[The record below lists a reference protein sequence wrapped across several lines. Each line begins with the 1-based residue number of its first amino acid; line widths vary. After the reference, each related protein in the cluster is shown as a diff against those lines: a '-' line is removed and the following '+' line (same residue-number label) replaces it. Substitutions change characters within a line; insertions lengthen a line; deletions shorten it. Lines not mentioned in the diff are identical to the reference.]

1 MGRQWRVGGNEVV
14 PTDGAAGLELG
25 VVCVTWNSASHLP
38 HLLASLGPG
47 LEGVAWRLWVVDNA
61 SCDETVA
68 LVRQL
73 APEAVVVQTGS
84 NSGYAAAINAG
95 IRALPPQVAV
105 LVLNPDVRLDPG
117 CGSALMGTLARGDA
131 GIAVPVQR
139 DSDGRRHPTLRR
151 DPQVRR
157 ALAEALLG
165 GRRAGKL
172 AWGELVTD
180 ADAYLADTPAD
191 WATGSVMAISR
202 ACLDAVGEWDERFF
216 LYSEET
222 DFAQR
227 AAAIGFALRLA
238 PLAGC
243 EHARGASH
251 ESAKLWALLT
261 INRVRLFAKRHNGF
275 HAFTFRLALLVG
287 ELVRS
292 VRGSATHR
300 AAVVALL
307 GGDRHTAALVQELR
321 RSAADA
327 Q

>member
-1 MGRQWRVGGNEVV
+1 VAGNEGIPSDV
-14 PTDGAAGLELG
+14 GADLDLA

-38 HLLASLGPG
+38 HLLASLAPG
-47 LEGVAWRLWVVDNA
+47 LDGLAWRLWVVDND
-61 SCDETVA
+61 SSDETVA

-73 APEAVVVQTGS
+73 APDAMVVQTGS
-84 NSGYAAAINAG
+84 NAGYAAAINAG
-95 IRALPPQVAV
+95 IRAVPPQAAV

-117 CGSALMGTLARGDA
+117 CGLALLSTLARGDA

-151 DPQVRR
+151 DPAVRR

-165 GRRAGKL
+165 GRRAGQL
-172 AWGELVTD
+172 GWGELVTH

-227 AAAIGFALRLA
+227 AAGLGFVLRLA
-238 PLAGC
+238 PRAGC

-251 ESAKLWALLT
+251 ENDRLWALLT
-261 INRVRLFAKRHNGF
+261 TNRVRLFAKRHNAF
-275 HAFTFRLALLVG
+275 HALTFRLALLVG

-292 VRGSATHR
+292 LRGPASHR
-300 AAVVALL
+300 AAVLALM
-307 GGDRHTAALVQELR
+307 GGDRRASALIAELR
-321 RSAADA
+321 RSAVDVR
-327 Q
+327 

>member
-1 MGRQWRVGGNEVV
+1 VGGNEGI
-14 PTDGAAGLELG
+14 TRDLSAGLELA
-25 VVCVTWNSASHLP
+25 VVCVTWNSAPHLP

-47 LEGVAWRLWVVDNA
+47 LDGLAWRLWVVDNA
-61 SCDETVA
+61 SADESVA

-84 NSGYAAAINAG
+84 NAGYAAAINAG
-95 IRALPPQVAV
+95 IRAVPPHAAV

-117 CGSALMGTLARGDA
+117 CGSALMRTLAGGDA

-151 DPQVRR
+151 DPAVRR
-157 ALAEALLG
+157 ALAEAVLG
-165 GRRAGKL
+165 GRRAGQL
-172 AWGELVTD
+172 AWGELVTHRE
-180 ADAYLADTPAD
+180 AYLAETAAD

-202 ACLDAVGEWDERFF
+202 SCLDAVGEWDERFF

-227 AAAIGFALRLA
+227 AAALGFVLRLA
-238 PLAGC
+238 PLATC
-243 EHARGASH
+243 EHSRGAAH
-251 ESAKLWALLT
+251 ENALLWALLT

-275 HAFTFRLALLVG
+275 HALTFRLALLAG

-292 VRGSATHR
+292 LGGSASHR

-307 GGDRHTAALVQELR
+307 GGDRRASALIQDLR
-321 RSAADA
+321 RPAADA
-327 Q
+327 R